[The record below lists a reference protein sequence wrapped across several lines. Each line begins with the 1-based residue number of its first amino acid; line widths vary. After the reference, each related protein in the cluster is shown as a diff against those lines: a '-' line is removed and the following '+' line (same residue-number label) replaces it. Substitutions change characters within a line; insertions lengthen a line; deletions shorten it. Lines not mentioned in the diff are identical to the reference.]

1 MSGAPLRSGIIPA
14 DAGSTPTN
22 GLLALSSM
30 DHPRGCG
37 EHDGNTADTYTG
49 QGLSPRMRGARSQP
63 SQSILFKRIIPADA
77 GTTRPVESGLSHC
90 EDHPRGCGEHGR
102 GYYPDFPKL
111 GSSPRMRGAQT
122 VVHRD
127 MAENGIIPADAGS
140 TPPSRKPSTQ
150 YTDHPRG
157 CGEHYW
163 CTSGNLYIRG
173 SSPRMRG
180 ALNLIASKRFFKR
193 IIPADAGS
201 TIPPCSAIVS
211 SWDHPRGCGEHIGSK
226 KDIIGLDGSSPRMRG
241 APLNDEKGPAQ
252 SRIIPADAG
261 STTSCFAP
269 PDFRPGSSPRMRG
282 ARMICGRLARTAGII
297 PADAGSTGSWNQQW
311 FQLED
316 HPRGCGEHLST
327 EDRAVFLCGSSPR
340 MRGARKVISTYEYG

>member
-1 MSGAPLRSGIIPA
+1 MRIIPA
-14 DAGSTPTN
+14 DAGSTDADIT
-22 GLLALSSM
+22 LTFQSW

-37 EHDGNTADTYTG
+37 EHKP
-49 QGLSPRMRGARSQP
+49 LFIVIWLRM
-63 SQSILFKRIIPADA
+63 
-77 GTTRPVESGLSHC
+77 
-90 EDHPRGCGEHGR
+90 
-102 GYYPDFPKL
+102 
-111 GSSPRMRGAQT
+111 GSSPRMRGAHHQAGNQAHST
-122 VVHRD
+122 R
-127 MAENGIIPADAGS
+127 IIPADAGS